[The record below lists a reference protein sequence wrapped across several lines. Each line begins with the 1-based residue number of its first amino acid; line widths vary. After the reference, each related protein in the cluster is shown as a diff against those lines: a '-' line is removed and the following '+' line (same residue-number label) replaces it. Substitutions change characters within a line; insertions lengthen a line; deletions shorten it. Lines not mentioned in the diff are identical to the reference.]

1 MLFIFPIKPIF
12 CVFRRV
18 QGDSA
23 YRNPQLHMLNVS
35 EGFHI
40 GIILCFSRI
49 NVEYVFGD
57 IEITEGLSNI
67 RSSHERDFQFANED
81 S

>member
-1 MLFIFPIKPIF
+1 
-12 CVFRRV
+12 
-18 QGDSA
+18 
-23 YRNPQLHMLNVS
+23 MLNVS
-35 EGFHI
+35 EGFHL

-67 RSSHERDFQFANED
+67 RSSYERDFQFANED

>member
-1 MLFIFPIKPIF
+1 
-12 CVFRRV
+12 
-18 QGDSA
+18 
-23 YRNPQLHMLNVS
+23 MLNVS
-35 EGFHI
+35 EGFYL